1 MTGRERTAAEWR
13 TEARRLESEAHRADD
28 EGRGTDAERLYARAR
43 LAWRAAGHAGLA
55 AIGGA
60 R

>member
-1 MTGRERTAAEWR
+1 MIARARAAAEWR
-13 TEARRLESEAHRADD
+13 TEARRLEAEAHRADD
-28 EGRGTDAERLYARAR
+28 EGRGTDAERMYARAR
-43 LAWRAAGHAGLA
+43 LAWRSTAAAGLA